1 MAESSDTTVSLHV
14 PSWATALQ
22 VVWWT
27 LVESFLQSMM
37 DGAHR
42 CRNRIA
48 AAGSPCRE
56 RPPAIVRLDIF
67 LPRPNGCGFS
77 SAKPFHHGEIQHT
90 TALLLS
96 PGCCATSHHPA
107 KATFAAFR
115 LPTRLRFTLRRS
127 WTLPAKA
134 SLKPIPHHIRLHC
147 STLATSTAAA
157 LLPPHIIATCDGV
170 IECPCEVSSLPHL
183 LTTRA
188 YSGHSHARFAIAC
201 A

>member
-1 MAESSDTTVSLHV
+1 MLVPMGRRVRKQRLRRQASGMAESTDYVSLHV

-22 VVWWT
+22 VVWWMRWS
-27 LVESFLQSMM
+27 LSPKH
-37 DGAHR
+37 DGGHR

-48 AAGSPCRE
+48 AGSPCRE
-56 RPPAIVRLDIF
+56 HPPAIVRLEIIF
-67 LPRPNGCGFS
+67 LPRLNGRGFS
-77 SAKPFHHGEIQHT
+77 SAKPFHHDEIQYT

-134 SLKPIPHHIRLHC
+134 SLK
-147 STLATSTAAA
+147 AQA
-157 LLPPHIIATCDGV
+157 
-170 IECPCEVSSLPHL
+170 
-183 LTTRA
+183 
-188 YSGHSHARFAIAC
+188 HSPSH
-201 A
+201 

>member
-1 MAESSDTTVSLHV
+1 MDSGGVVS
-14 PSWATALQ
+14 PKY
-22 VVWWT
+22 
-27 LVESFLQSMM
+27 
-37 DGAHR
+37 DGDHR

-48 AAGSPCRE
+48 AGSPCRE
-56 RPPAIVRLDIF
+56 HPPAIVRLEIIF
-67 LPRPNGCGFS
+67 LHRPNGRGFS
-77 SAKPFHHGEIQHT
+77 SAKPFHHDEIQHT

-134 SLKPIPHHIRLHC
+134 SLKPIPHHIRLHY

-170 IECPCEVSSLPHL
+170 IECPRELSSLPCL

-188 YSGHSHARFAIAC
+188 YSGHSRARFAIAC